1 MKLAIL
7 GLIMVNL
14 VGCANSGANSFN
26 TNNLSQ
32 PQITI
37 LDNGVKLPPHV
48 DPDNLKGLKV
58 DE

>member
-7 GLIMVNL
+7 GLIMINL
-14 VGCANSGANSFN
+14 VGCANSGTNGFN

-32 PQITI
+32 THITI

-48 DPDNLKGLKV
+48 DSDNLKGLKV